1 MKQVAPFRHRSH
13 LCPLGQTSTFQ
24 TLMDGPIFSL
34 WFMTLFIRLIRLK
47 VAIVRML
54 PHTVDVMD
62 VLILCW
68 SSSSRQSSH
77 LRQKGPTAA
86 AGMPSVHQTNP
97 IDRRIPTDS
106 SFYFFKKKVDDEVRS
121 WASGRTNSG
130 PKWTRVGRSAPLYAP
145 SNRIARQLKGRS
157 HLTVVKVVKRGKC
170 RSKKKIFP
178 PSATAVDGRP
188 IDRCRP
194 WRWEETCRRWFIP
207 AADVATEQVAYIR
220 LQSFGTSLGSGDN
233 LHGEQTTLDRK
244 NQQNTCR
251 RFDCQGQRHLSVGC
265 GRGAEA
271 DRPEFDGWRSS
282 VTWYCSLRVEE
293 KKERPTGGASWIE
306 WAVAD
311 PTGDTFVTTC
321 GAQKPSVTGRML

>member
-54 PHTVDVMD
+54 QWPHTLDVMD

-106 SFYFFKKKVDDEVRS
+106 SSSSSFYFKKKKSRRWGTKLSEWADQQRPKVDKGREERAALRSIKSNSASIKGEEPFDRRQSREKGKMSVKKKNFSPVRNGRWWTS
-121 WASGRTNSG
+121 DWSLPALAVGGDLSALIHSGRWCGN
-130 PKWTRVGRSAPLYAP
+130 RAGRL
-145 SNRIARQLKGRS
+145 
-157 HLTVVKVVKRGKC
+157 H
-170 RSKKKIFP
+170 
-178 PSATAVDGRP
+178 
-188 IDRCRP
+188 
-194 WRWEETCRRWFIP
+194 P
-207 AADVATEQVAYIR
+207 AAILWHVTR
-220 LQSFGTSLGSGDN
+220 L
-233 LHGEQTTLDRK
+233 R
-244 NQQNTCR
+244 
-251 RFDCQGQRHLSVGC
+251 
-265 GRGAEA
+265 
-271 DRPEFDGWRSS
+271 W
-282 VTWYCSLRVEE
+282 
-293 KKERPTGGASWIE
+293 
-306 WAVAD
+306 
-311 PTGDTFVTTC
+311 
-321 GAQKPSVTGRML
+321 